1 MLSHLKIF
9 EKTTIIVEFV
19 VVFTLQVTTISILI
33 YGLSPKAVFFIV
45 LEEFAWFLIRNLM
58 KLIEISL

>member
-9 EKTTIIVEFV
+9 EKTTIIVDFV

-33 YGLSPKAVFFIV
+33 YGLSLKAVFFIV
-45 LEEFAWFLIRNLM
+45 LEGFVWFLIRNPM
-58 KLIEISL
+58 KWIEISL